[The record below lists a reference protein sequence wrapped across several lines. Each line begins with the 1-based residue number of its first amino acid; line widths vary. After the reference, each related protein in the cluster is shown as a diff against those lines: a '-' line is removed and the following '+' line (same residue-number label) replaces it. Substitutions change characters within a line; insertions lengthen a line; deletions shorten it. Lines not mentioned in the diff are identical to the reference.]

1 MYEFIGKVVAAL
13 LLLMFYLVLAVIVSI
28 VMAMLIS
35 WVWNF
40 TVPDVLSG
48 LVAKGLL
55 PATITWFQAFKLSML
70 LSLLGISARG
80 GSSSSSSSSKK
91 S

>member
-13 LLLMFYLVLAVIVSI
+13 LMLLFYLVLAAVIAV

-35 WVWNF
+35 WIWNF

-55 PATITWFQAFKLSML
+55 PATITWFQAFKLSVL

-80 GSSSSSSSSKK
+80 GSSSSSSSK

>member
-1 MYEFIGKVVAAL
+1 MYEFLGKIVAAVML
-13 LLLMFYLVLAVIVSI
+13 FVLWLVLAAVIAV
-28 VMAMLIS
+28 VMALLIS

-40 TVPDVLSG
+40 TVPDVLPG
-48 LVAKGLL
+48 LVTKGLL
-55 PATITWFQAFKLSML
+55 PATITWLQAFKLSLL

-80 GSSSSSSSSKK
+80 GSSSSSSSK